1 MLKRSLVGIFLAGV
15 SVLAAVPSASAAQPV
30 GVCPPPFETLTIE
43 QAIVRGIELGAPL
56 TPEEIEAI
64 LTPLDTNRDEILCVL
79 DVPDTPGLPPY
90 FANLIDNMANVPQ

>member
-1 MLKRSLVGIFLAGV
+1 VFAPL
-15 SVLAAVPSASAAQPV
+15 
-30 GVCPPPFETLTIE
+30 FETLTIE

-79 DVPDTPGLPPY
+79 DVPNTPGLPPY
-90 FANLIDNMANVPQ
+90 FANLIDNTANVPQ